1 MGIRNAMPTDRQVF
15 DFYVQTFRRLSPDA
29 TFTGAGI
36 GRDALTVARWSL
48 EAGGHVR
55 TGMEDN
61 VRLDRDNL
69 APSNAALVKQ
79 VVQLVH
85 DAGREVASP
94 RVARQLLGLAG

>member
-15 DFYVQTFRRLSPDA
+15 DFYVQTLRRLSPDA

-48 EAGGHVR
+48 EAGGHVH

-61 VRLDRDNL
+61 
-69 APSNAALVKQ
+69 
-79 VVQLVH
+79 VQLVH

>member
-15 DFYVQTFRRLSPDA
+15 DFYVQPLRRLSPDA

-55 TGMEDN
+55 TEMEDN
-61 VRLDRDNL
+61 
-69 APSNAALVKQ
+69 
-79 VVQLVH
+79 VQLVH